1 MSVRYGLAAYDAEL
15 EVVDVSAERKGVDDY
30 VSRVERGYDVLAVG
44 HTSYVYRSDR
54 FRKSRNR
61 ERIVHD
67 AVAIPTLKKR
77 NWC

>member
-1 MSVRYGLAAYDAEL
+1 MSVRYGSAAYNAEL

-44 HTSYVYRSDR
+44 HASYVYRNDR

-61 ERIVHD
+61 ERIVQRVRMLEFS
-67 AVAIPTLKKR
+67 AAT
-77 NWC
+77 